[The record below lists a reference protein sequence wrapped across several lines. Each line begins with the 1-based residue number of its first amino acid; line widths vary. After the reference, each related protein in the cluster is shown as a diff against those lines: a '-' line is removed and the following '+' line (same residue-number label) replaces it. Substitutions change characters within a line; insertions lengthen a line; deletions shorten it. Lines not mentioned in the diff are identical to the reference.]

1 MNKVQKFSTLLSTN
15 NLSTRKKKKKK
26 SPEYP
31 CNKCEKREGRG
42 LRFLGCP

>member
-26 SPEYP
+26 
-31 CNKCEKREGRG
+31 NLLNTHVTNVKKGRDG
-42 LRFLGCP
+42 VSDS